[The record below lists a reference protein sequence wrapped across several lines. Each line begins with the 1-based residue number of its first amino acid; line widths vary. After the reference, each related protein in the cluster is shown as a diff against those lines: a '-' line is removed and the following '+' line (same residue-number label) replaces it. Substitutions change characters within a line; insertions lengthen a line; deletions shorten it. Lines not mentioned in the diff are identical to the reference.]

1 MLGRWTLPHLVDTKI
16 SGEYNTRGEKYGKQD
31 KERRVYTKDFKAA
44 AAALAQKREK
54 PVSQIARDLGI
65 NGSQL

>member
-1 MLGRWTLPHLVDTKI
+1 M
-16 SGEYNTRGEKYGKQD
+16 
-31 KERRVYTKDFKAA
+31 YTKDFKAA